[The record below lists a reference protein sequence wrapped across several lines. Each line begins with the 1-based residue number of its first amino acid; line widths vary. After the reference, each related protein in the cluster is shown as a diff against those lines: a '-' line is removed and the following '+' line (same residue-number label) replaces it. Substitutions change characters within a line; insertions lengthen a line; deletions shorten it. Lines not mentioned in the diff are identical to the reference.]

1 MFVRTKKS
9 GKREYL
15 QIVKNERLGDK
26 VQQRVMM
33 TLGRLDI
40 LQANGQLD
48 SLLRSGLRFSTKLRV
63 LDAAQSDKTT
73 KTKTLRIG
81 PALLFEKLW
90 DELGIKVVIHA
101 RVAERRFQFSIERA
115 IFLTVLHRLFN
126 PGSDRAAEKWKDN
139 YAISGVGKLDLQ
151 HLYRSM
157 GWLGEWL
164 PEPEEQEASN
174 PFVMRCIKDRLEEDL
189 FLRQRDLFTDLS
201 LVFFDTT
208 SLYFEGLGGLNLGD
222 YGYSKDHRPDLRQIV
237 VGVVLDNSGNPV
249 CSEILPGNTSDVKT
263 LIPVAARLKKRFGI
277 EKVCMVADRGMISK
291 ETIAELGKLG
301 WDYILGVRMH
311 KVKEVREK
319 VLTDTGRFKVINPER
334 RYSKD
339 PSPLRVKEVDIE
351 GTRYIVC
358 HNEEQAEKDRKDR
371 ENIVKALQEQLKS
384 GDKSLVGNKGYRKYI
399 KCETRNFSI
408 DEDKIEEEKIYDGKW
423 VLTTST
429 DLPME
434 EVALKYKQL
443 LTVEDIFRTM
453 KSTLETRPIYHKCD
467 ETITG
472 HVFCSFLAL
481 KLRKRLQDLIEQ
493 RGWKLEW
500 ADIIRDVNEMTEV
513 NVTHHKDKFILRTE
527 TKGVAGKVFKAA
539 GVALPPVLKEL
550 K

>member
-26 VQQRVMM
+26 VQQRVLL
-33 TLGRLDI
+33 TLGRMDI

-48 SLLRSGLRFSTKLRV
+48 SLLRSGLRFSTRLRV
-63 LDAAQSDKTT
+63 LDAHQSDKTT
-73 KTKTLRIG
+73 KTNTLHIG

-90 DELGIKVVIHA
+90 EELGIKEVLQS
-101 RVAERRFQFSIERA
+101 RVAARRFQFSIERA
-115 IFLTVLHRLFN
+115 IFLTVLHRLFS
-126 PGSDRAAEKWKDN
+126 PGSDRAAEKWKEN
-139 YAISGVGKLDLQ
+139 YAISGIGKLDLQ
-151 HLYRSM
+151 HLYRTM

-164 PEPEEQEASN
+164 PEAEEQEDSN
-174 PFVMRCIKDRLEEDL
+174 PFVMRCTKDLLEEDL

-208 SLYFEGLGGLNLGD
+208 SLYFEGQGGLTLGE
-222 YGYSKDHRPDLRQIV
+222 YGHSKDHRPGLRQIV
-237 VGVVLDNSGNPV
+237 VGVVLDNAGNPV
-249 CSEILPGNTSDVKT
+249 CSEILPGNTSDIKT
-263 LIPVAARLKKRFGI
+263 LIPVAERLKKRFGI

-291 ETIAELGKLG
+291 KTIAELEELS
-301 WDYILGVRMH
+301 WDYILGVRMR

-319 VLTDTGRFKVINPER
+319 VLADIGRFKVINPKR
-334 RYSKD
+334 TYSKD
-339 PSPLRVKEVDIE
+339 PSPLKVKEVDID

-358 HNEEQAEKDRKDR
+358 HNEEQAVKDRRDR
-371 ENIVKALQEQLKS
+371 ENIIESLREHLKA

-399 KCETRNFSI
+399 KCETRNFGI
-408 DEDKIEEEKIYDGKW
+408 DENKVEEEKIYDGKW

-429 DLPME
+429 DLPTE

-481 KLRKRLQDLIEQ
+481 KLRKRLQDLIDDK
-493 RGWKLEW
+493 GWKLEW
-500 ADIIRDVNEMTEV
+500 ADIVHDVNEITEV
-513 NVTHHKDKFILRTE
+513 KITHNKEKFIFDLAPKKWTLSLDTICYTRP
-527 TKGVAGKVFKAA
+527 F
-539 GVALPPVLKEL
+539 L
-550 K
+550 